1 MAYFSD
7 KTTYKELEIMAAQ
20 SPVMNCAKDS
30 LIKFADD
37 PANLAAYDEAEEA
50 ERIRADRES
59 FVIDETKRE
68 MVQKMKKEN
77 LDISLIQRISG
88 WTEEQ
93 ILACPV

>member
-1 MAYFSD
+1 MSGYN
-7 KTTYKELEIMAAQ
+7 Y
-20 SPVMNCAKDS
+20 AKDS

-50 ERIRADRES
+50 ERIRADRDS
-59 FVIDETKRE
+59 FVANERTRE
-68 MVQKMKKEN
+68 MVQKMKKKN
-77 LDISLIQRISG
+77 MDVTLIQEITG

>member
-1 MAYFSD
+1 
-7 KTTYKELEIMAAQ
+7 MAAQ
-20 SPVMNCAKDS
+20 SPVMNYAKDS
-30 LIKFADD
+30 LIKFAGD

-68 MVQKMKKEN
+68 MVQVLKKRN
-77 LDISLIQRISG
+77 VDISVIKEATG

-93 ILACPV
+93 ILVCPV